1 MNLIFAVSKD
11 VLVRAGQ
18 NTIMGISIVF
28 VMLLLISFLI
38 SLFKFIGKLEGKK
51 PAAPAAPVAPT
62 APAAPI
68 ESVDETDD
76 LELVAVIT
84 AAIHAYEEAQGN
96 DLPADA
102 LVVRSI
108 KKINKAKWQNA

>member
-18 NTIMGISIVF
+18 NTLMGISIVF
-28 VMLLLISFLI
+28 IMLLLISFLI
-38 SLFKFIGKLEGKK
+38 SLFKYIGKLETKK
-51 PAAPAAPVAPT
+51 NAAPAAPAD
-62 APAAPI
+62 PAAV
-68 ESVDETDD
+68 ETVDETDD

>member
-38 SLFKFIGKLEGKK
+38 SLFKLLGRFSNENRKK
-51 PAAPAAPVAPT
+51 AVSQAPASPT
-62 APAAPI
+62 PF
-68 ESVDETDD
+68 ETVDEADD

-96 DLPADA
+96 DIPADA

-108 KKINKAKWQNA
+108 KKINKSKWQNA

>member
-38 SLFKFIGKLEGKK
+38 SLFKLLGRFSAENRKTAVDE
-51 PAAPAAPVAPT
+51 APASP
-62 APAAPI
+62 API
-68 ESVDETDD
+68 ETVDEADD

-96 DLPADA
+96 DIPADA

-108 KKINKAKWQNA
+108 KKINKSKWQNA